1 MCEMCVCVF
10 VHEYSRFL
18 HILVHSPFFFLNA
31 EVSTNKRLVGS
42 ERDHRRGRDG
52 LKYPQSKINMTLDT
66 PAVLAY

>member
-1 MCEMCVCVF
+1 MF

-18 HILVHSPFFFLNA
+18 HFSAFSFFFLNA